1 MKSTNDTPRSKH
13 SKSADLFNRYIWLV
27 ETIHNHP
34 SGITLGE
41 INKKW
46 QRSAMSESR
55 AIPLRTF
62 HNHREAIQ
70 MMFDI
75 NIVCDKSS
83 YRYSID
89 NSEDLKQGGVR
100 TWLLNTF
107 AVNHLINESHKLK
120 SRIIFEDIP
129 SGQKYL
135 TQIIES
141 MRDGLT
147 LHLSYQSFGS
157 ESVSAYFFE
166 PYFVK
171 VFKQRWYVIGKS
183 DKVRI
188 HALDRIQ
195 NLVTTE
201 EKFTMPSSF
210 VPEEY
215 FANCFGIIQG
225 DDTPAQTI
233 QLKVSA
239 WQSKYLRALPL
250 HYSQREVEQNEA
262 YSIFEFFLK
271 PTFDFRQEILALGH
285 DVEVLTSNFRHDMAL
300 TISKMNALYK

>member
-1 MKSTNDTPRSKH
+1 MKSTNETPRSKH

-27 ETIHNHP
+27 ETIHNNP
-34 SGITLGE
+34 NGITLEE

-46 QRSAMSESR
+46 LRNALSENR
-55 AIPLRTF
+55 DIPQRTF

-70 MMFDI
+70 QMFDI

-83 YRYSID
+83 YCYSID

-107 AVNHLINESHKLK
+107 AVNHLINESHKIK
-120 SRIIFEDIP
+120 SRIIFEEIP
-129 SGQKYL
+129 SGQQYL
-135 TQIIES
+135 TQIIEA
-141 MRDGLT
+141 MRDGLKLT
-147 LHLSYQSFGS
+147 MSYQSFGS
-157 ESVSAYFFE
+157 DVAYTYDFE

-195 NLVTTE
+195 VLNTTD
-201 EKFTMPSSF
+201 EKFTIASNF
-210 VPEEY
+210 EPEEY

-225 DDTPAQTI
+225 DDIPAQTI

-239 WQSKYLRALPL
+239 WQSNYLRALPL
-250 HYSQREVEQNEA
+250 HYSQKEVEKKED
-262 YSIFEFFLK
+262 YSVFEFFLK
-271 PTFDFRQEILALGH
+271 PTFDFKQEILALGYE
-285 DVEVLTSNFRHDMAL
+285 VEILSTNFRKEMAK
-300 TISKMNALYK
+300 TILKMNSLYN